1 MACSRRNEHDVP
13 CPSWPM
19 DSKITFLFG
28 PILSE
33 KTIWTKNERSFFQPA
48 VRGRP
53 ACLWA
58 SISVH
63 DIEVSPIVRDR
74 PKTWFTTGIDSLQSC
89 RRNRIPTGSFRV
101 QVGLAEDPNNALDN
115 LYYPYP
121 CCMSWYIF
129 VDFHGWLR
137 TATDSTHIH
146 EGLSK
151 FSNFSGSQVGKESLV
166 CLEGKSMTPRRG
178 ITILFIV
185 PKLREGAG
193 PCVHPPERTWCK
205 LTLFLP
211 GVRQIQRL
219 RLSCV
224 GYPHGTSIVL
234 SRSRMSKSWTPESCN
249 KRHMISDQIT
259 IIFSVYI
266 LTIATRS
273 KRSGNWRSLG
283 FFLSYPQA
291 IFSRIQEFS
300 QEKTWHR
307 SPASLYWRGIKVTG
321 TKGKKLYQNKS
332 FVIPAWGH
340 GGGQKT

>member
-13 CPSWPM
+13 HPSWPM
-19 DSKITFLFG
+19 DSKITFLLG

-151 FSNFSGSQVGKESLV
+151 FSNFSGSQVGQESLV

-178 ITILFIV
+178 IGSPFSSLCQNWGKGRGPVSTPLNV
-185 PKLREGAG
+185 PDVNWHYSYQGYDKSNA
-193 PCVHPPERTWCK
+193 CDYHAS
-205 LTLFLP
+205 
-211 GVRQIQRL
+211 GVPMVRRLCWVGRGWARVEHQRA
-219 RLSCV
+219 
-224 GYPHGTSIVL
+224 
-234 SRSRMSKSWTPESCN
+234 
-249 KRHMISDQIT
+249 
-259 IIFSVYI
+259 
-266 LTIATRS
+266 ATRGTWS
-273 KRSGNWRSLG
+273 VIRSLS
-283 FFLSYPQA
+283 FFL
-291 IFSRIQEFS
+291 FTF
-300 QEKTWHR
+300 
-307 SPASLYWRGIKVTG
+307 
-321 TKGKKLYQNKS
+321 
-332 FVIPAWGH
+332 
-340 GGGQKT
+340 